1 MHTEPIDVRSATFGQ
16 RLRGRRVEAGIDITT
31 VARTAHISPSLLS
44 GIERGARPP
53 ASPPVVTRLLLA
65 IGFKGHEIREMRDL
79 AARERA
85 YVVADEC
92 LPVAVQQ
99 LVQDLRV
106 WGSHL
111 DPRLLKALR
120 ATIREAVREEEVQA
134 DGDGSVSPQLP
145 SIY

>member
-1 MHTEPIDVRSATFGQ
+1 MHSEPFDVRSATFGQ
-16 RLRGRRVEAGIDITT
+16 LIRRRRVEAGINIAT
-31 VARTAHISPSLLS
+31 ASRLAHISPSLLS
-44 GIERGARPP
+44 GIELGARPP

-65 IGFKGHEIREMRDL
+65 IGFKGSEIREMRDL

-85 YVVADEC
+85 YVVADER

-106 WGSHL
+106 WGLNL

-120 ATIREAVREEEVQA
+120 ATIREAVREGESQA
-134 DGDGSVSPQLP
+134 DYDSSVNLQPP
-145 SIY
+145 SI